1 MKSWM
6 TVTEETSANMG
17 RGMDRLNA
25 ATLERAGNTV
35 SGLCLEE
42 IGEDGHLIANKLW
55 KIAAYLRRRSEA
67 PSREVTPQESPST
80 RKRAGDES

>member
-6 TVTEETSANMG
+6 TVTEETNIKMG

-25 ATLERAGNTV
+25 ATLERAANTV

-42 IGEDGHLIANKLW
+42 IGEDGHLVANKLW
-55 KIAAYLRRRSEA
+55 KIAAYLRRRA
-67 PSREVTPQESPST
+67 DGPNPEV
-80 RKRAGDES
+80 DEDE